1 MTPYTV
7 AKIRFVLILA
17 GWVLFAAIV
26 LSALSGCAPDT
37 MTRSP
42 SQPANE
48 TQLTATVYRIH
59 DIEAQVT
66 CWIIDNVNGRG
77 ISCIPD
83 DDFRGK
89 TK

>member
-26 LSALSGCAPDT
+26 VSALSGCAPDT
-37 MTRSP
+37 MTQSP
-42 SQPANE
+42 PQPANVV
-48 TQLTATVYRIH
+48 QLTNQVFRVH
-59 DIEAQVT
+59 DIEAKVT
-66 CWIIDNVNGRG
+66 CWVINDVNGRG